1 MDEQQRAMN
10 RRRFIAGLSAAGVG
24 SALMP
29 GALAAVAQ
37 DADEI
42 TVEMVDAAQHIAG
55 LRFTSDELQVI
66 AARLNRPDADAS
78 AYETLRA
85 ESLGND
91 TQPALVFNP
100 IPPGMTLP
108 TDRRPMRRQQV
119 TLSMPATDADLAFL
133 PVTHLARLVE
143 TRQVRPSEL
152 TELYLARLKQYD
164 PALRCVVSV
173 TEELARRQARQAD
186 EEIAAGTYRG
196 PLHGIPWGRQGPAGR
211 AGNEDDLG
219 RVALQGPNDRHR
231 RHRLQPVDRCRRHL
245 DRQAVDGGT
254 GVRGPL
260 VRGGARGTPGTP
272 SRGPAGR
279 PPVRVR
285 RRRPVWSVFRS
296 GPRRAARSCR
306 PRPETGSPGC
316 APPLGG

>member
-85 ESLGND
+85 ASLGND

-108 TDRRPMRRQQV
+108 ADRRPMRRQQV

-143 TRQVRPSEL
+143 TRQVKPSEL
-152 TELYLARLKQYD
+152 TELYLARGVDRSVLVGRRAPGRLRSPHGQQVLGAPGNPVQRPPIRAGGNLLVGPVW
-164 PALRCVVSV
+164 PA
-173 TEELARRQARQAD
+173 D
-186 EEIAAGTYRG
+186 
-196 PLHGIPWGRQGPAGR
+196 GPA
-211 AGNEDDLG
+211 
-219 RVALQGPNDRHR
+219 
-231 RHRLQPVDRCRRHL
+231 
-245 DRQAVDGGT
+245 
-254 GVRGPL
+254 PL
-260 VRGGARGTPGTP
+260 
-272 SRGPAGR
+272 
-279 PPVRVR
+279 
-285 RRRPVWSVFRS
+285 
-296 GPRRAARSCR
+296 
-306 PRPETGSPGC
+306 
-316 APPLGG
+316 